1 MRELVYVVAVSLDGR
16 IAAADGDYSAFPVV
30 GDHMDT
36 IVTRFTDTLPGAAL
50 SALGLTPPV
59 DRFDTVLMG
68 AHTYDVG
75 RAVGV
80 DSPYPH
86 LRQIVFDRRT
96 DRPLGPGVE
105 RAEGSP
111 AEVVDALKARGGA
124 GIWLCGGGILAGAL
138 ADRID
143 RLILKVNPILLG
155 GDGIPLFAGALGGPA
170 GSWKLVNSSPF
181 ESGVLINEYVRS

>member
-1 MRELVYVVAVSLDGR
+1 MRELVYFVATSLDGR
-16 IAAADGDYSAFPVV
+16 IAAADGDFSAFPLV
-30 GDHMDT
+30 GDHMDA
-36 IVTRFTDTLPGAAL
+36 IVGQFTDTLPGPAL
-50 SALGLTPPV
+50 RALGLTAPV

-75 RAVGV
+75 RAEGV

-96 DRPLGPGVE
+96 ERPLGAGVE
-105 RAEGSP
+105 RAQGSP
-111 AEVVDALKARGGA
+111 AEVVDELKTQGGA

-155 GDGIPLFAGALGGPA
+155 GDGIPLFAGAVDGTA
-170 GSWKLVNSSPF
+170 GSWNPVRSTPF
-181 ESGVLINEYVRS
+181 ESGVVINEYVRP